1 MPIQAQPPLLH
12 PQLPVRLPPAPP
24 RRGFTLVELLIV
36 MTIISILS
44 SIAYPSYAAHVLR
57 ARRLEAKVALVESM
71 HLQEKLY
78 SRSNSYAAWSAAQ
91 PADPAAGTFKWWSG
105 ASAAGSAY
113 ELHAQPCGDASLAQ
127 CVEIVATPGTAMVD
141 GRFRDPDCG
150 ALSLRST
157 GEQRAASGNARCWP

>member
-1 MPIQAQPPLLH
+1 MPTHSQPPLRH
-12 PQLPVRLPPAPP
+12 PPLPVRFPPALQ

-57 ARRLEAKVALVESM
+57 ARRLEGKVALVEAM

-78 SRSNSYAAWSAAQ
+78 SRSNSYAAWSADQ
-91 PADPAAGTFKWWSG
+91 PAAPAAGAFKWWSG
-105 ASAAGSAY
+105 VGAAGSAY

-127 CVEIVATPGTAMVD
+127 CIEMVATPGTAMVD
-141 GRFRDPDCG
+141 GGFRDPDCG